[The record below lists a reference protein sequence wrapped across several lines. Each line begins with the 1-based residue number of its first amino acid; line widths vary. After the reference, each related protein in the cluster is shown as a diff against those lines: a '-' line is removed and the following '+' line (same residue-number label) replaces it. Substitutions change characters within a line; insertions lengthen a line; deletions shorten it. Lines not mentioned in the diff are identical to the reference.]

1 MSIYERTLERFARTS
16 AGYWYVTRVAPKLD
30 PPLLRIS
37 GGRVSSVYPVPV
49 MLLTTTG
56 AKSGL
61 PRTLPLLY
69 LSDGDSLVLVA
80 SNYGRL
86 GNPAWYRN
94 LKVNPT
100 VDVLAGKRS
109 GRYTASEI
117 TDTTERANAW
127 AQAVDLYAGYGDYEV
142 RATNRTIPLIRLQRS

>member
-16 AGYWYVTRVAPKLD
+16 AGYWFVTRVAPKLD

-61 PRTLPLLY
+61 PRTLPLLS

-80 SNYGRL
+80 SNYGRP

-142 RATNRTIPLIRLQRS
+142 RATNRTIPLIRLQPS